1 MTRADGEILDRV
13 IERLCRLRG
22 ACGSAAFQAAA
33 GRALVAIA
41 RTALEE
47 AERRAASLPRKPSNV
62 IRFPVER
69 RSCMSDRIEIRRR
82 DGRADVVR
90 NVVRPSSPP
99 TPTEARDSRVFVAE
113 RGDLAESPSPSAS
126 EIPLSATLDDRD
138 HCKERT
144 LSCASLLYRSRL
156 RCSGRSSKNR
166 GRFQTSTI
174 FCSQNQTSAHSEAG

>member
-13 IERLCRLRG
+13 IERLYRLRG

-69 RSCMSDRIEIRRR
+69 RSCIRESD
-82 DGRADVVR
+82 
-90 NVVRPSSPP
+90 
-99 TPTEARDSRVFVAE
+99 
-113 RGDLAESPSPSAS
+113 
-126 EIPLSATLDDRD
+126 
-138 HCKERT
+138 
-144 LSCASLLYRSRL
+144 
-156 RCSGRSSKNR
+156 
-166 GRFQTSTI
+166 
-174 FCSQNQTSAHSEAG
+174 